1 MNISRFQVSRVHAM
15 NLHILKCRPARRGRP
30 GFTLVELLVVIGII
44 VVLAAIILPAVNA
57 ARERAK
63 RTACLSNLRQIGAG
77 MMMYANTFRG
87 RYPNGNPRLT
97 AASYS
102 ETNTA
107 LTYLARQFLGSSAA
121 VFHCP
126 SDRDPVPQRIETADY
141 DLPNSAGVSYDFYT
155 VFWQPEF
162 GPLVGRLKGAAPLA
176 WDLDGGSKKVEP
188 DQNHGVGGGNVVF
201 ADGHGEWQVNTAWD
215 G

>member
-1 MNISRFQVSRVHAM
+1 MHKVTTPI
-15 NLHILKCRPARRGRP
+15 RPVRRRRA

-44 VVLAAIILPAVNA
+44 VVLVAILLPAVSS

-63 RTACLSNLRQIGAG
+63 RTACLSNLRQIGTG

-87 RYPNGNPRLT
+87 KYPNGNPKQT
-97 AASYS
+97 ASSYT
-102 ETNTA
+102 ETNKV
-107 LTYLARQFLGSSAA
+107 LTYLANQFLGKSAA

-126 SDRDPVPQRIETADY
+126 SDRDPVPERIETADY
-141 DLPNSAGVSYDFYT
+141 DLPNSARVSYDFYT
-155 VFWQPEF
+155 VFWQPEY

-188 DQNHGVGGGNVVF
+188 DQIHGVGGGNVVF
-201 ADGHGEWQVNTAWD
+201 ADGHGEFQTNTAWD
-215 G
+215 GESWPSPAAQYYNR

>member
-1 MNISRFQVSRVHAM
+1 MLKYHLTPADVY
-15 NLHILKCRPARRGRP
+15 LHR
-30 GFTLVELLVVIGII
+30 EVV
-44 VVLAAIILPAVNA
+44 PT
-57 ARERAK
+57 
-63 RTACLSNLRQIGAG
+63 TACPGDS
-77 MMMYANTFRG
+77 F
-87 RYPNGNPRLT
+87 PT
-97 AASYS
+97 AEVRS
-102 ETNTA
+102 
-107 LTYLARQFLGSSAA
+107 YLARQFLGSNAA

-141 DLPNSAGVSYDFYT
+141 DLPNSARVSYDFYT

-162 GPLVGRLKGAAPLA
+162 GPLVGRLRGAAPLA

-215 G
+215 GASWPNPAAQSTL